1 MAIRTDLAMEHAI
14 FQDESSLPRGIR
26 LRRET
31 KQGVSATVL
40 KIISRSAAKQLGRDR
55 GVYITLE
62 LGQMLRG
69 DRDSFN
75 RTVQVLGGYLR
86 DLLTLPPSLPVLV
99 AGLGNRDVTPD
110 ALGPMTAENILVTRH
125 MLRAMPGE
133 FARFRP
139 VAALSPGVPGTT
151 GVDSG
156 DMIRAMAARLEA
168 AAVIAVDALAARD
181 TGRLCGTVQLT
192 DTGIVPGS
200 GLGSRMEAINRAS
213 LGIPVFSLGV
223 PTVTDAATLAEDLL
237 TASGIQS
244 PELPDTGTGR
254 MVVTCADIDRR
265 IRDVSRLL
273 SFTINYALQP
283 MLRVEDLWDLA
294 F

>member
-1 MAIRTDLAMEHAI
+1 MAIRTDLAMEHRA
-14 FQDESSLPRGIR
+14 FQDESHLPGGVR

-31 KQGVSATVL
+31 KQGVSVTVL
-40 KIISRSAAKQLGRDR
+40 EIKSRSAARQLGRDR
-55 GVYITLE
+55 GSYITVE

-69 DRDSFN
+69 DRERFD
-75 RTVQVLGGYLR
+75 RTVQVLGGCLR
-86 DLLTLPPSLPVLV
+86 ELLALPPSLPVLV

-125 MLRAMPGE
+125 MLRAMPVE
-133 FARFRP
+133 FSRFRP
-139 VAALSPGVPGTT
+139 VAALIPGVPGTT

-156 DMIRAMAARLEA
+156 DMIRAMASRLEA

-181 TGRLCGTVQLT
+181 TGRLCSTVQLT
-192 DTGIVPGS
+192 DTGIIPGS

-213 LGIPVFSLGV
+213 LGIPVFSLGI

-237 TASGIQS
+237 TASGVHP
-244 PELPDTGTGR
+244 PELPTSGDGR

-265 IRDVSRLL
+265 VRDASRLL
-273 SFTINYALQP
+273 AFSINYALQP
-283 MLRVEDLWDLA
+283 TLRVKDLWDLT

>member
-14 FQDESSLPRGIR
+14 FQDESSLPGGIR

-40 KIISRSAAKQLGRDR
+40 EIKSRSAAKQLGRDR

-244 PELPDTGTGR
+244 PELPDTGTSR